1 MSTGWKRITI
11 TPDPADCERVVK
23 TAPLSESSVEEFAAR
38 SVPDRARTVLRE
50 KSATAGAA
58 ELSQEDLALV
68 ERFLDEHPGWIEEHV
83 RRARE
88 DTADIPFREPSP
100 DERL

>member
-1 MSTGWKRITI
+1 MSADKKRIAAA
-11 TPDPADCERVVK
+11 PDPADRESAAEA
-23 TAPLSESSVEEFAAR
+23 APLLESH
-38 SVPDRARTVLRE
+38 VPDPARAIPGE
-50 KSATAGAA
+50 KSAASRAA

-88 DTADIPFREPSP
+88 ATAGNPFANPLPTNVCDPS
-100 DERL
+100 

>member
-1 MSTGWKRITI
+1 MSKDKKRIAVA
-11 TPDPADCERVVK
+11 PDPADWESAAEA
-23 TAPLSESSVEEFAAR
+23 APLLESH
-38 SVPDRARTVLRE
+38 VPDPARTVPGER
-50 KSATAGAA
+50 SATSRAA

-88 DTADIPFREPSP
+88 ATAGIPFREPAP
-100 DERL
+100 EERL

>member
-1 MSTGWKRITI
+1 MSKDKKRIAAA
-11 TPDPADCERVVK
+11 PDPANCASATK
-23 TAPLSESSVEEFAAR
+23 TALLSESHVPDPAW
-38 SVPDRARTVLRE
+38 SVPGER
-50 KSATAGAA
+50 SATSRAA

-88 DTADIPFREPSP
+88 ATAGNPFANPLPTNVCDPS
-100 DERL
+100 

>member
-1 MSTGWKRITI
+1 MFKDKKRIAAA
-11 TPDPADCERVVK
+11 PDPADWESAAEAAR
-23 TAPLSESSVEEFAAR
+23 LSESL
-38 SVPDRARTVLRE
+38 VPDPARTVPGERSGTL
-50 KSATAGAA
+50 SAA
-58 ELSQEDLALV
+58 ELSPEDLALV

-88 DTADIPFREPSP
+88 AAAGIPFREPSP